1 MTRPISSL
9 SRALRLF
16 EENPDPDARARR
28 TLTRSAA
35 VTADELAAVERDL
48 GWSLPEDYRLLVTS
62 VGPFHVLK
70 DRGESY
76 DLELFGPRRGCEAW
90 PELSTHLTRWLPAPP
105 FETGAPDE
113 SSLFVVTREYDRNHR
128 FGCLFYA
135 EATDALY
142 RFHEKDGIDE
152 VPDADLKARLVDRVA
167 YLAGWDVRTSQW
179 VES

>member
-1 MTRPISSL
+1 MARSISSL

-16 EENPDPDARARR
+16 EENPHPEDRARR

-35 VTADELAAVERDL
+35 VTGDEIAAVERDL
-48 GWSLPEDYRLLVTS
+48 GWSLPEDYRLLIAS
-62 VGPFHVLK
+62 IGPFHVLK

-76 DLELFGPRRGCEAW
+76 DLELLGPRGGREACA
-90 PELSTHLTRWLPAPP
+90 ELSTHLAGWLPAPP
-105 FETGAPDE
+105 FETGAPAA
-113 SSLFVVTREYDRNHR
+113 SSCFVVTREYDLNRR
-128 FGCLFYA
+128 FGCLFYG

-142 RFHEKDGIDE
+142 TFHEKDGIAE
-152 VPDADLKARLVDRVA
+152 VPDADLEARLVDIVA